1 LQALLQKTNK
11 EWNFRRKPQ
20 VSNLPMQ
27 EFSIGLVRNSEQIHK
42 MEQPHV
48 QHDTDKWKRMQP

>member
-1 LQALLQKTNK
+1 MEFPQKT
-11 EWNFRRKPQ
+11 W
-20 VSNLPMQ
+20 VSNLPTQ
-27 EFSIGLVRNSEQIHK
+27 EFSIGLVRNSEQLHK